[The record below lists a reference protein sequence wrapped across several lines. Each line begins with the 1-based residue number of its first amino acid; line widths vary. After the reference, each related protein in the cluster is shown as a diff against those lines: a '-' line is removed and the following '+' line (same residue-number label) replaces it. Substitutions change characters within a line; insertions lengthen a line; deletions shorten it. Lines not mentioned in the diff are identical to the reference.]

1 MSAWLAS
8 VVDAAE
14 ARLALDAGAGIVD
27 AKNPRRGALGDLPHA
42 AVRAIVEV
50 VAGRMP
56 VSATVGD
63 FPDME
68 PDAVRAA
75 VAAMAGTG
83 VDFVKIGCF
92 PSPALPACIDALAPL
107 AARHALIAV
116 LFADRDPDFA
126 WIPRLA
132 ERGFRGVMLDTA
144 GKAGGGLTHCQPPAQ
159 LATFVAQARRHSLL
173 SGLAGSLRLADIP
186 ALAALAPDYLGFRGA
201 LCAGHART
209 TALDVEALAAVSRA
223 MRRYRK
229 PRAAAPVFHPST
241 ARARA
246 S

>member
-14 ARLALDAGAGIVD
+14 ARLALDAGVGIVD
-27 AKNPRRGALGDLPHA
+27 AKNPMRGALGDLPHA
-42 AVRAIVEV
+42 AVRAIVAAV
-50 VAGRMP
+50 DGRAP

-63 FPDME
+63 FPDMP

-75 VAAMAGTG
+75 VAAMAETG
-83 VDFVKIGCF
+83 VDFVKLGCF
-92 PSPALPACIDALAPL
+92 PAASLHACLDALAPL
-107 AARHALIAV
+107 AARHALVAV

-126 WIPRLA
+126 LLPRLA
-132 ERGFRGVMLDTA
+132 AWGFRGVMLDTA
-144 GKAGGGLTHCQPPAQ
+144 DKTGGGLTRCQSPAQ
-159 LATFVAQARRHSLL
+159 LAAFVAQARRHGLF

-186 ALAALAPDYLGFRGA
+186 ALAALEPDYLGFRGA
-201 LCAGHART
+201 LCGGHART
-209 TALDVEALAAVSRA
+209 AALDAGALAAVSRA
-223 MRRYRK
+223 MRRHRR

>member
-8 VVDAAE
+8 VVDAVE
-14 ARLALDAGAGIVD
+14 ARMVLAAGAGIVD
-27 AKNPRRGALGDLPHA
+27 AKNPQRGALGDLPHA
-42 AVRAIVEV
+42 VVRAIVEAV
-50 VAGRMP
+50 DGRAP

-63 FPDME
+63 FPEMP
-68 PDAVRAA
+68 PDAVRTA
-75 VAAMAGTG
+75 VAAMAETG

-92 PSPALPACIDALAPL
+92 PAALLCDCIDALAPL
-107 AARHALIAV
+107 AARHDLVAV
-116 LFADRDPDFA
+116 LFADRVPDVA
-126 WIPRLA
+126 LIPRLA

-144 GKAGGGLTHCQPPAQ
+144 GKADGGLTHCQPPER
-159 LATFVAQARRHSLL
+159 LASFVAQARRHGLF

-186 ALAALAPDYLGFRGA
+186 ALAVLEPDYLGFRGA

-209 TALDVEALAAVSRA
+209 AALDAEALAAVSQA
-223 MRRYRK
+223 VRRHRR